1 MTNALQYHFVNN
13 CSHQQTTENVDKIVK
28 ITSDHLAEGPV
39 TLCNF
44 LSNLSR
50 NAVARQVAG
59 ELHSVTWV
67 VSQVF
72 CCAKRC
78 TK

>member
-1 MTNALQYHFVNN
+1 MHSA
-13 CSHQQTTENVDKIVK
+13 IVK
-28 ITSDHLAEGPV
+28 HLKIEKEIEQFTSKGPV

-44 LSNLSR
+44 LSNLTR
-50 NAVARQVAG
+50 YAIARQVAG
-59 ELHSVTWV
+59 ELHSVTSV
-67 VSQVF
+67 VSQFF